1 MSFKASE
8 LEDPTV
14 PTSSS
19 ELPDSTN
26 VPTTTTTTTKKR
38 LNYGANRSATI
49 SSAMNHCTGVDKMF
63 STVNEDS
70 NEDSNLSQD
79 RLFFSDAS
87 RIPTSICVKHVV
99 PDYRRLALESH
110 SQPNRGL
117 NATPIHVSQSTND
130 LLAHP
135 AVPEGFSSDHEDE
148 LVAECYICYH
158 PFDESNMRKVPRN
171 LECGHAYCTG
181 ILIKSA

>member
-63 STVNEDS
+63 STV